1 MIEFIG
7 FIIAIFF
14 LIGFFMMVENVKK
27 IKKEMEE
34 SNKINR
40 SLYNLIDEDIRS
52 RTINKL

>member
-1 MIEFIG
+1 MIEFIS
-7 FIIAIFF
+7 FIIAVFF

-52 RTINKL
+52 RTTK